1 MKTPSSPSSL
11 AQGSNSTSIS
21 MEHSHIQV
29 SGAGVS
35 LEAVLSVLSGRA
47 VSNQNIVPGNEES
60 EKCVTM
66 CLGGLG
72 LWNG

>member
-1 MKTPSSPSSL
+1 
-11 AQGSNSTSIS
+11 

-29 SGAGVS
+29 SGAGMS